1 MTGYEVHTSSLRIG
15 GSDFQVR
22 ALLDK
27 QQFSDPEGLAEL
39 AGISSAAWPLF
50 GVLWPSGA
58 VLAEA
63 ASLLPILGRRIL
75 EVGCGLGLS
84 SMVLQRRG
92 ADITATDRHPLA
104 GEFLGRNAALN
115 DLSPIPYLIA
125 QWAGPNPRLG
135 SFDLIIGA
143 DVLYEAEHAGLLA
156 GFFATHANP
165 CAEILIAD
173 PGRGHGNALN
183 RAMQAQGFR
192 CTEQRIAFALGELA
206 PFRGRLLRYVRETGP
221 IGKSPS

>member
-1 MTGYEVHTSSLRIG
+1 MPGYEVLTSSLRIG
-15 GSDFQVR
+15 GSDFQIR
-22 ALLDK
+22 ALLDN
-27 QQFSDPEGLAEL
+27 QQFSDPHGVAER
-39 AGISSAAWPLF
+39 AGISSAAWPIF

-63 ASLLPILGRRIL
+63 ASRMPILGRRIL

-84 SMVLQRRG
+84 SLVLRKRG

-104 GEFLGRNAALN
+104 GEFLEHNASLN
-115 DLSPIPYLIA
+115 GLSPIPFMLA
-125 QWAGPNPRLG
+125 QWAGPDPGLG

-143 DVLYEAEHAGLLA
+143 DVLYEAGHVDLLA
-156 GFFATHANP
+156 GFFAAHAKP

-183 RAMQAQGFR
+183 RAMQAQGYLCSQER
-192 CTEQRIAFALGELA
+192 CAFASGELA
-206 PFRGRLLRYVRETGP
+206 PFRGRLLRYIRGAEP
-221 IGKSPS
+221 AH

>member
-1 MTGYEVHTSSLRIG
+1 MPGYEVHTSSLRIG

-22 ALLDK
+22 ALLDN
-27 QQFSDPEGLAEL
+27 QQFSDPQGEAER
-39 AGISSAAWPLF
+39 AGISSAAWPIF

-63 ASLLPILGRRIL
+63 ASLVPILGRRIL

-84 SMVLQRRG
+84 SLVLKRRG

-104 GEFLGRNAALN
+104 GEFLARNAALN
-115 DLSPIPYLIA
+115 GLTPIEFRLA
-125 QWAGPNPRLG
+125 QWSGPNPGLG
-135 SFDLIIGA
+135 TFDLILGA
-143 DVLYEAEHAGLLA
+143 DVLYEAGHAGLLA
-156 GFFATHANP
+156 GFFAAHANP

-183 RAMQAQGFR
+183 RAMQAQGYDCSEHR
-192 CTEQRIAFALGELA
+192 SAFALGELA
-206 PFRGRLLRYVRETGP
+206 PFRGRLLRYSREAAATA
-221 IGKSPS
+221 

>member
-1 MTGYEVHTSSLRIG
+1 
-15 GSDFQVR
+15 
-22 ALLDK
+22 
-27 QQFSDPEGLAEL
+27 
-39 AGISSAAWPLF
+39 
-50 GVLWPSGA
+50 

-84 SMVLQRRG
+84 SLVLQRRG

-104 GEFLGRNAALN
+104 GEFLARNAALN
-115 DLSPIPYLIA
+115 GLAAIDFALA
-125 QWAGPNPRLG
+125 QWSGPNPALG

-143 DVLYEAEHAGLLA
+143 DVLYEAGHAGLLA
-156 GFFATHANP
+156 GFLAEHAKP

-183 RAMQAQGFR
+183 RAMRAQGYE
-192 CTEQRIAFALGELA
+192 CSEQRSAFAQGELA
-206 PFRGRLLRYVRETGP
+206 PFRGRLLRYTRE
-221 IGKSPS
+221 SRLAS